1 MIEQSIVKN
10 QPPSNQGGA
19 HNEVSITDILQELQE
34 IPKEHWSNLV
44 QIIRLFR
51 ESVTFNNELSDSSE
65 QENQEKEAEQL
76 IQQHQALSKLTQQ
89 WIESGDE
96 KEQTE
101 TWEYLH
107 QKLDEDRFSNRPLF
121 S

>member
-10 QPPSNQGGA
+10 QPPSNQGVA
-19 HNEVSITDILQELQE
+19 HNEVSIMDILQELQE
-34 IPKEHWSNLV
+34 TPREHWSNLV

-51 ESVTFNNELSDSSE
+51 ESVTSKNELSNSSE
-65 QENQEKEAEQL
+65 QENQEKEADRL
-76 IQQHQALSKLTQQ
+76 IQQHHALSKLTQE

-107 QKLDEDRFSNRPLF
+107 QKLDEDRLSKRPLF